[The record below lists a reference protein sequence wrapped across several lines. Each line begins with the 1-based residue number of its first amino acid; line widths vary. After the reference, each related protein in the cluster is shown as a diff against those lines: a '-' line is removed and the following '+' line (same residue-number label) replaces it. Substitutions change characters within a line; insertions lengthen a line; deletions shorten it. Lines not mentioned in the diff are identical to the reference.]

1 MRALEQVIFCC
12 GYRCPVNP
20 KPACSSEGSWNSY
33 WSIRVLLNWGSVS
46 AAQSCPTLRPHGWG
60 PARLLHPWDFP
71 GKNSG
76 VDCYSLLQGIFLT
89 QGSNLGLPHCQQ
101 TLYCSEPLGKTELG
115 ELRPKSLCFGS
126 LGINN
131 ILCKIC
137 LNEIVIMII
146 DFTDSK
152 IICVYCKELGR

>member
-1 MRALEQVIFCC
+1 MGA
-12 GYRCPVNP
+12 P
-20 KPACSSEGSWNSY
+20 
-33 WSIRVLLNWGSVS
+33 
-46 AAQSCPTLRPHGWG
+46 
-60 PARLLHPWDFP
+60 RLLHPWDFP

-76 VDCYSLLQGIFLT
+76 VGCYSLLQGIFLT

-115 ELRPKSLCFGS
+115 ELRPKPLYSGS

-137 LNEIVIMII
+137 LNEIIIMII

-152 IICVYCKELGR
+152 IICVY